1 MRKTIVLLSLAAMLT
16 AAACRREESAASKAG
31 EEQRSQKVNAAS
43 AERTTAAPAPVALQA
58 SAVTSRTIIDVN
70 GEKITEAD
78 FALAIESLP
87 ERMKPTVQS
96 AAGRRA
102 LADELVRLK
111 LLEQEGR
118 RLGVEKDGDVARA
131 IDMSTSNI
139 IASAALR
146 KLAEQ
151 NPSEEELKALYEQNK
166 KQYEM
171 VRARQITIAYEG
183 GAIPARSGKAGSEQA
198 AREKANKAAE
208 RLRKGESFE
217 SVASEFSDDPMLAQ
231 SGGLMVLRRGE
242 VPDNVEK
249 SVFGAPEGSVTAPI
263 RSDIGYHV
271 FQVVK
276 KETPAFDDLRQA
288 LSRQARSSRVEQIV
302 EQLKGK
308 AKVNLDESFIDNP
321 GATAQKQPAPASR
334 PSGS

>member
-16 AAACRREESAASKAG
+16 AAACRREETVASKEG
-31 EEQRSQKVNAAS
+31 EAQRNEKAKAAFTQ
-43 AERTTAAPAPVALQA
+43 AAATTPAPATTTEPV
-58 SAVTSRTIIDVN
+58 SSRAIIDVN

-78 FALAIESLP
+78 FAAAIESLP

-118 RLGVEKDGDVARA
+118 RLGVEKESDVARA

-139 IASAALR
+139 IATAALR

-151 NPSEEELKALYEQNK
+151 VPSDEELKKLYEQNK
-166 KQYEM
+166 SQYEM
-171 VRARQITIAYEG
+171 VRARQITVAYEG
-183 GAIPARSGKAGSEQA
+183 GAIPARSGQPASEQA
-198 AREKANKAAE
+198 AKAKAAKAAE
-208 RLRKGESFE
+208 RLRSGETFE
-217 SVASEFSDDPMLAQ
+217 AVASELSDDPTLAQ

-242 VPDNVEK
+242 VPDAVEK
-249 SVFGAPEGSVTAPI
+249 AVFGAAEGSVTTPV

-276 KETPAFDDLRQA
+276 KETPSFDDVRQA
-288 LSRQARSSRVEQIV
+288 ISRQARSTRVEQIV

-308 AKVNLDESFIDNP
+308 AKVNLDESFLDDP
-321 GATAQKQPAPASR
+321 GAAAAKQNAAARPA
-334 PSGS
+334 GS

>member
-1 MRKTIVLLSLAAMLT
+1 MRKTIVLLSVAAMLSV
-16 AAACRREESAASKAG
+16 AACQREESAVSQAG
-31 EEQRSQKVNAAS
+31 EEQRNEKADAAFSQAPASPSAATPAAS
-43 AERTTAAPAPVALQA
+43 AAA
-58 SAVTSRTIIDVN
+58 SRTIIDVN
-70 GEKITEAD
+70 GETITEAD
-78 FALAIESLP
+78 FAAAIESLP

-118 RLGVEKDGDVARA
+118 RMGVEKEGDVARA

-139 IASAALR
+139 IATAALR

-151 NPSEEELKALYEQNK
+151 APSDEELKALYEQNK
-166 KQYEM
+166 KQYET

-183 GAIPARSGKAGSEQA
+183 GAIPARSGQAGNDQA
-198 AREKANKAAE
+198 ARAKAVKAAA
-208 RLRKGESFE
+208 RLSAGESFE
-217 SVASEFSDDPMLAQ
+217 KVAGDVSDDPMLAQ
-231 SGGLMVLRRGE
+231 SGGLMVMRRGE

-249 SVFGAPEGSVTAPI
+249 AVFGAAEGSVTAPVK
-263 RSDIGYHV
+263 SDIGYHV

-276 KETPAFDDLRQA
+276 KETPGFEELRQVLA
-288 LSRQARSSRVEQIV
+288 RQARSTRVEQIV

-321 GATAQKQPAPASR
+321 GSSAQKAPAAA
-334 PSGS
+334 PAGS